1 MKQIKPIKIE
11 SNSKRQFSLIRSSL
25 AVSIAMLLAKIFSFI
40 RDMLLARYLGATA
53 ISDAFLLSTSLVLTL
68 SVFIRAP
75 FAASY
80 LPIATD
86 VYLLRDDKE
95 KRKFFGSVYGLAIL
109 VGVVIAL
116 VEALFLKP
124 LLSIMVPG
132 FSDES
137 MKLLYQ
143 MMLLQ
148 LPIIP
153 LSMLDAVS
161 DGNLKL
167 LNKFG
172 ISEISNAII
181 ALFYIVYFLIFR
193 SDVSALSISLCVIGA
208 YVFSFSIRYLVVK
221 SGGIIGRWRIPERR
235 NQDIR
240 NISIAMLPFMMSASA
255 KEMNSIIDKAVAS
268 MLDAGSITIQTYA
281 SKLTVTE
288 VGLIATAI
296 STVIYSQVAKHSTLE
311 DKDGLKKTVIS
322 GLRFVNTFMFPCCIF
337 TIVFSKEL
345 ISILFGHGSFSKS
358 AVILTANTMII
369 YALGMIGSGIEEVL
383 TRTMHATKHRKYPAT
398 VSVITVF
405 LNTILNLILYRKF
418 GVYGLA
424 AASSFVLLLRI
435 PFYAIYVH
443 KKIFRFEKGDG
454 IISDT
459 LKIFFVCIAAG
470 ISAYL
475 FKMWISRYL
484 LSEFLILMVSG
495 VVGVVICFV
504 GYCITG
510 NEYTKGIVSK
520 IMK

>member
-1 MKQIKPIKIE
+1 MLKLKNIE
-11 SNSKRQFSLIRSSL
+11 SNKKNQFSLIRSSM
-25 AVSIAMLLAKIFSFI
+25 AVSIAMLLAKVFSFI

-86 VYLLRDDKE
+86 VYLLRNQDE
-95 KRKFFGSVYGLAIL
+95 KKRFFGSVYGLAIL
-109 VGVVIAL
+109 IGVVIAL
-116 VEALFLKP
+116 IELILLKP
-124 LLSIMVPG
+124 LLNVMVPG
-132 FSDES
+132 FSEES
-137 MKLLYQ
+137 SKLLYQ

-181 ALFYIVYFLIFR
+181 ALFYIVYFLIFK
-193 SDVSALSISLCVIGA
+193 SNVSPLTISICVICA
-208 YVFSFSIRYLVVK
+208 YVFSFSIRYIVVK
-221 SGGIIGRWRIPERR
+221 SGGIVGAWKIPERN
-235 NQDIR
+235 NQEVK
-240 NISIAMLPFMMSASA
+240 SIALAMLPFMVSASA
-255 KEMNSIIDKAVAS
+255 KELNSIIDKAVAS

-296 STVIYSQVAKHSTLE
+296 SMVIYSQVAKHSTL
-311 DKDGLKKTVIS
+311 DDRDGLKKTVIS
-322 GLRFVNTFMFPCCIF
+322 GVRFINTFMFPCCIF
-337 TIVFSKEL
+337 TIVFSREL
-345 ISILFGHGSFSKS
+345 IHILFGHGSFSKD

-369 YALGMIGSGIEEVL
+369 YAVGMIGAGIEEVL
-383 TRTMHATKHRKYPAT
+383 TRTMHATKHRKYPVT

-405 LNTILNLILYRKF
+405 LNTILNLILYRRF

-435 PFYAIYVH
+435 PCYTFYIH
-443 KKIFRFEKGDG
+443 KNIFRFEKGDG
-454 IISDT
+454 IVNDTIKILLVCVVAGLCSFVVKTIISDYCSND
-459 LKIFFVCIAAG
+459 L
-470 ISAYL
+470 
-475 FKMWISRYL
+475 
-484 LSEFLILMVSG
+484 LILVVSG
-495 VVGVVICFV
+495 IIGVLVCFV
-504 GYCITG
+504 GYYITG
-510 NEYTKGIVSK
+510 NEYARGILRK
-520 IMK
+520 IKR